1 MAEVAPACP
10 RCGAA
15 EPRPVVWGLPSINE
29 YDGTDIVFGGC
40 VLPEQPAQWSCRAC
54 GHEYGIRR

>member
-1 MAEVAPACP
+1 
-10 RCGAA
+10 
-15 EPRPVVWGLPSINE
+15 VVWGLPSINE